1 MKKIAITILLSAMPL
16 CASGQ
21 HVYAQDFAS
30 NQKAA
35 AYDCIRSQSEGYG
48 LASCERA
55 ADLVRVVESTCK
67 RAMHEYT
74 DALFRDKR
82 MSSLSLDK
90 RLELTEQIHNAL
102 ISHVPK
108 LVLDARIR
116 DQKKCN

>member
-1 MKKIAITILLSAMPL
+1 MKKIAIAILLSAVPL
-16 CASGQ
+16 YAPGQ

-30 NQKAA
+30 NQKDA
-35 AYDCIRSQSEGYG
+35 AYDCIKGQSEGYG

-55 ADLVRVVESTCK
+55 ADLVRVVESACK
-67 RAMHEYT
+67 KTMHEYT

-90 RLELTEQIHNAL
+90 RLELTAQIHNAL

-108 LVLDARIR
+108 LVLDSRIR
-116 DQKKCN
+116 AQKKCN